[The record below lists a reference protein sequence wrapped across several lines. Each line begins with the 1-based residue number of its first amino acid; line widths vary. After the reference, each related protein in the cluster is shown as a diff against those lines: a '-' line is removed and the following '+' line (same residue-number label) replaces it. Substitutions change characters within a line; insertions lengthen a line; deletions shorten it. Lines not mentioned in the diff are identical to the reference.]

1 MSEQKGTMRTMN
13 IPTTPSV
20 SGAIPTAGNS
30 TVLGAGVPM
39 LGSGVGSPAAGVP
52 PTAGSSASS
61 SSPVVGGTPGA
72 GMMIPSG
79 IGASAPAPGITAP
92 SSPNSPT
99 RFQDVV
105 VQWAILQRL
114 GSVSEV
120 TTMPDEETARRRFEE
135 LSELARQQAPAEP
148 HRWPQLLS
156 GRITWTEVR

>member
-1 MSEQKGTMRTMN
+1 MRAMN
-13 IPTTPSV
+13 PPTTPSAM
-20 SGAIPTAGNS
+20 GANPTAGNS
-30 TVLGAGVPM
+30 TGLGAGVPM
-39 LGSGVGSPAAGVP
+39 LGSGVGSPAAGSG

-61 SSPVVGGTPGA
+61 SSPLVGGTPGA
-72 GMMIPSG
+72 GMMTPPG
-79 IGASAPAPGITAP
+79 GLAASVPAAVGITAP
-92 SSPNSPT
+92 RLSDSPT

-105 VQWAILQRL
+105 VQWAILQRM

-120 TTMPDEETARRRFEE
+120 TTMPDEETARRRYEE

>member
-1 MSEQKGTMRTMN
+1 MRTMN

-30 TVLGAGVPM
+30 TFLGAGVPM
-39 LGSGVGSPAAGVP
+39 LGSGVGSPVAGSG
-52 PTAGSSASS
+52 PTARSSASS
-61 SSPVVGGTPGA
+61 SSPAVGGTPGA

-79 IGASAPAPGITAP
+79 GLAVSVPAAAGITAP
-92 SSPNSPT
+92 RLSDSPT
-99 RFQDVV
+99 RFQDAV
-105 VQWAILQRL
+105 VQWAILQRM

-120 TTMPDEETARRRFEE
+120 TTMPDEVTARRRFEE

>member
-1 MSEQKGTMRTMN
+1 MRAMN
-13 IPTTPSV
+13 PPTTPSAT
-20 SGAIPTAGNS
+20 GANPTAGNS
-30 TVLGAGVPM
+30 TGLGAGIPM
-39 LGSGVGSPAAGVP
+39 PGSGVGSQAAGSG

-61 SSPVVGGTPGA
+61 SSPLVGGGTPGA

-79 IGASAPAPGITAP
+79 IGASAPSVGITAP
-92 SSPNSPT
+92 SSPNSPP

-120 TTMPDEETARRRFEE
+120 TTMPDEVTARRRFEE